1 MSIESQ
7 IGHDGF
13 ELTPL
18 DEADLVSLEKH
29 YAKEVHNGVA
39 TFDTTAP
46 GIEYWQQKLVDSQ
59 NYSYPIWVAR
69 DTTANGR
76 VAGWSGVGRFDPK
89 QAYQRS
95 AEFSFYVLDAYQGKG
110 VGRLLM
116 NHALNQL
123 KNHPVIKTLISRI
136 ALQQEASL
144 HLHRSAGFKH
154 IGTLENVGFKLG
166 KSLSV
171 GLYQYQLVE

>member
-1 MSIESQ
+1 MNAPRDTAGLEFSLLTEEDLES
-7 IGHDGF
+7 
-13 ELTPL
+13 L
-18 DEADLVSLEKH
+18 ANH
-29 YAKEVHNGVA
+29 YAHEVQNGVA

-46 GIEYWQQKLVDSQ
+46 SIDYWRKKLIDSQ
-59 NYSYPIWVAR
+59 SNAYPIWVAR
-69 DTTANGR
+69 DTPANGR
-76 VAGWSGVGRFDPK
+76 VAGWSGVGRFDLK

-116 NHALNQL
+116 NHALTHL

-171 GLYQYQLVE
+171 ALYQYQLGD